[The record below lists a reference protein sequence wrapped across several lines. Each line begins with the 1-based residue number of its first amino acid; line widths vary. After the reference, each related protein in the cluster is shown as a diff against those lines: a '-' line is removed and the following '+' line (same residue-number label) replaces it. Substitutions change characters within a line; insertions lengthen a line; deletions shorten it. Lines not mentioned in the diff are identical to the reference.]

1 MRRALCGRT
10 DLCVRN
16 PGFLKLTLARCAL
29 AACMLAGL
37 MTASGLAQQFASL
50 PVSGLASESYGPAKP
65 TEAWINFC
73 TRYPDEC
80 RVKGN
85 EPETVELT
93 AKTWALIT
101 ATNRRVNRQVKPA
114 TDAEHWGVVDR
125 WDFPDDGQ
133 GDCEDYQLLKR
144 KLLVEGGLPRRA
156 MRMTV
161 VIDEEG
167 QGHAV
172 MMIRTDRGDFVLDNK
187 RDAVLTW
194 DKTPYTYVKR
204 EGQAGAGWVSLG
216 GIASPT
222 ATANR

>member
-1 MRRALCGRT
+1 MRRALSGRT
-10 DLCVRN
+10 DSCVRN
-16 PGFLKLTLARCAL
+16 LGFLRLNLARFAL

-50 PVSGLASESYGPAKP
+50 PTSGRASESYGPAKP

-73 TRYPDEC
+73 RRHGNEC
-80 RVKGN
+80 GVNGN
-85 EPETVELT
+85 EPETVALT
-93 AKTWALIT
+93 PKVWALIT
-101 ATNRRVNRQVKPA
+101 ATNRKVNRQIKPA

-125 WDFPDDGQ
+125 WDFPDDGK

-144 KLLVEGGLPRRA
+144 KLLVEAGLPRRA

-172 MMIRTDRGDFVLDNK
+172 VMVRTDRGDFVLDNK

-194 DKTPYTYVKR
+194 DQTPYTYIKR
-204 EGQAGAGWVSLG
+204 EGQAGAEWVSLG